1 MKKLVGNEKTML
13 KENENN
19 TTRMRIMKWDNLK
32 FFLIFLVV
40 LGHILEEFI
49 LAGNA
54 NWGIKRA
61 RFFIYLFHIPLF
73 IFISGIFSKKNI
85 DNKRYSNIFYY
96 LILYFVVKIILFICN
111 IFKGKYSLSMF
122 SEGGVPWYCFA
133 LFAFNLI
140 TILLRDFNKKYIF
153 IFSIILG
160 CIVGYDPKISDF
172 LVLSR
177 IIVLY
182 PFFFIGYCLDGDKII
197 KILSHRTI
205 KVISVIVFLMIGILI
220 YTYIKDIY
228 WMTPLLSCR
237 NPFIALKNKAYLGG
251 ILRLVYYIIVILLGT
266 AIISITPSGNKIKT
280 FAKWGSRS
288 LQVYI
293 LHYPLIKILLY
304 ALRRNKWNESFDG

>member
-1 MKKLVGNEKTML
+1 ML